1 MVGVP
6 GFEPGT
12 SSLSGTRSN
21 QLSYTP
27 LNDRII
33 RRSAPRPYSFFNQPR
48 RLKTE
53 QYDVNPF
60 PRIAP
65 WHIRRL
71 SRRSLDIPLRAEAL
85 FGLLLRKEVIQP
97 QVPLRLPCYDF
108 IPVIDHTLGAFL
120 PCGLDQRFRVQSTPM
135 M

>member
-33 RRSAPRPYSFFNQPR
+33 SALSASTYTFFNQPR

-53 QYDVNPF
+53 QYDV
-60 PRIAP
+60 
-65 WHIRRL
+65 
-71 SRRSLDIPLRAEAL
+71 SL
-85 FGLLLRKEVIQP
+85 FQTLLLG
-97 QVPLRLPCYDF
+97 
-108 IPVIDHTLGAFL
+108 TSG
-120 PCGLDQRFRVQSTPM
+120 GLVAGV
-135 M
+135 